1 MNPTNMLL
9 LTIDPV
15 AAASAPM
22 SGEEM
27 ILLTLSIMLLIGTL
41 LIGVVAVY
49 LMLILQKALVV
60 TQPVVEK
67 PVDTRPLW
75 MRFAGLQPLSHEKDL
90 VLEHSYDGIAELD
103 NPTPP
108 WFMGLFYG
116 TIGVAVV
123 YMLVFHVFKV
133 GDLQLKEYTDEVAIA
148 EVAREAY
155 IAKVAGNINENTVA
169 YVKDT
174 KALDE
179 GKGLYTQHC
188 VACHGAEGQG
198 GVGPNLTDDYWLH
211 GNTIKNVYRTISE
224 GVTEKGML
232 SWKRQLNPL
241 QMQQVAS
248 YVLSLHGSSPP
259 NPKEPQGEKITEEK
273 VAAR

>member
-1 MNPTNMLL
+1 MNTTNMLL

-27 ILLTLSIMLLIGTL
+27 ILLVLSGMLLIGML
-41 LIGVVAVY
+41 LVGVVAVY
-49 LMLILQKALVV
+49 LMLILQKALG
-60 TQPVVEK
+60 TQPVVVK
-67 PVDTRPLW
+67 PVDPRPLW
-75 MRFAGLQPLSHEKDL
+75 MRFAGLQPLSREKDM
-90 VLEHSYDGIAELD
+90 VLEHTYDGIAELD

-116 TIGVAVV
+116 TIGIAVV

-133 GDLQLKEYTDEVAIA
+133 GDLQLKEYSDEVAIA
-148 EVAREAY
+148 EVKREAY

-169 YVKDT
+169 FVRDT

-211 GNTIKNVYRTISE
+211 GNTIKDVYRTVSE

-241 QMQQVAS
+241 QMQQVSS

-259 NPKEPQGEKITEEK
+259 NPKEPQGDKKTEEK

>member
-1 MNPTNMLL
+1 MLL

-15 AAASAPM
+15 VAASAPM

-27 ILLTLSIMLLIGTL
+27 ILLTLSGMLLIGMVL
-41 LIGVVAVY
+41 VGIVAVY
-49 LMLILQKALVV
+49 LMVILQKALG
-60 TQPVVEK
+60 TAPALDK

-75 MRFAGLQPLSHEKDL
+75 MRLAGLQPLSREKDM
-90 VLEHSYDGIAELD
+90 VMEHTYDGIAELD

-116 TIGVAVV
+116 SIAAAVV
-123 YMLVFHVFKV
+123 YMLVYHVFNI
-133 GDLQLKEYTDEVAIA
+133 GDLQLKEYTDEVAVA
-148 EVAREAY
+148 EVAREKY

-169 YVKDT
+169 YVQDT

-211 GNTIKNVYRTISE
+211 GNTIKDVYRTVSE
-224 GVTEKGML
+224 GVQEKGML

-241 QMQQVAS
+241 QMQQVSS
-248 YVLSLHGSSPP
+248 YVHSLHGTSPP
-259 NPKEPQGEKITEEK
+259 NPKEPQGDKITAEK
-273 VAAR
+273 VATR

>member
-1 MNPTNMLL
+1 MNITNMLL

-27 ILLTLSIMLLIGTL
+27 ILLVLSGMLLIGML
-41 LIGVVAVY
+41 LVGVVAVY
-49 LMLILQKALVV
+49 LMLILQKALG
-60 TQPVVEK
+60 TQPVVVK
-67 PVDTRPLW
+67 PVDPRPLW
-75 MRFAGLQPLSHEKDL
+75 MRFAGLQPLSREKDM
-90 VLEHSYDGIAELD
+90 VLKHTYDGIAELD

-116 TIGVAVV
+116 TIGIAVV

-133 GDLQLKEYTDEVAIA
+133 GDLQLKEYSDEVAIA
-148 EVAREAY
+148 EVTREAY

-169 YVKDT
+169 FVRDT

-211 GNTIKNVYRTISE
+211 GNTIKEVYRTISE

-241 QMQQVAS
+241 QMQQVSS

-259 NPKEPQGEKITEEK
+259 NSKEPQGDKITEEK

>member
-1 MNPTNMLL
+1 MLL
-9 LTIDPV
+9 LITDP
-15 AAASAPM
+15 ASAMGSSM

-27 ILLTLSIMLLIGTL
+27 ILLVLSVMILIGML
-41 LIGVVAVY
+41 VVGAVAVY
-49 LMLILQKALVV
+49 LLLILQKALG
-60 TQPVVEK
+60 TAPVVDK

-75 MRFAGLQPLSHEKDL
+75 MRFMGLQPLNREKDL
-90 VLEHSYDGIAELD
+90 VMEHTYDGIAELD

-116 TIGVAVV
+116 TIAAAVI
-123 YMLVFHVFKV
+123 YMLVFHVFKI
-133 GDLQLKEYTDEVAIA
+133 GDLQLKEYQDEVAVA
-148 EVAREAY
+148 EVARAAY

-169 YVKDT
+169 YVQDT

-224 GVTEKGML
+224 GVPEKGML

-248 YVLSLHGSSPP
+248 YVLSLHGTSPP
-259 NPKEPQGEKITEEK
+259 NPKEPQGEKAPAET
-273 VAAR
+273 VATR

>member
-1 MNPTNMLL
+1 MNATTMLL
-9 LTIDPV
+9 LIMDP
-15 AAASAPM
+15 APSMWSSM
-22 SGEEM
+22 SGEDVT
-27 ILLTLSIMLLIGTL
+27 LLIFSVTLLIGML

-49 LMLILQKALVV
+49 LMLVLQKALGTAPAVA
-60 TQPVVEK
+60 K
-67 PVDTRPLW
+67 PADTRPLW
-75 MRFAGLQPLSHEKDL
+75 MRLAGLQPMSREQDI
-90 VLEHSYDGIAELD
+90 VMEHTYDGIAELD

-116 TIGVAVV
+116 SIAAAVV
-123 YMLVFHVFKV
+123 YMLVYHVFNI
-133 GDLQLKEYTDEVAIA
+133 GDLQLKEYTDEVTIA
-148 EVAREAY
+148 GVAREAY

-169 YVKDT
+169 YVTDR

-188 VACHGAEGQG
+188 VACHGAKGQG

-211 GNTIKNVYRTISE
+211 GNAIKNVYRTISE
-224 GVTEKGML
+224 GVQEKGML
-232 SWKRQLNPL
+232 SWKKQLNPL

-248 YVLSLHGSSPP
+248 YVLSLHGTTPP
-259 NPKEPQGEKITEEK
+259 NPKEPQGEKATQEN